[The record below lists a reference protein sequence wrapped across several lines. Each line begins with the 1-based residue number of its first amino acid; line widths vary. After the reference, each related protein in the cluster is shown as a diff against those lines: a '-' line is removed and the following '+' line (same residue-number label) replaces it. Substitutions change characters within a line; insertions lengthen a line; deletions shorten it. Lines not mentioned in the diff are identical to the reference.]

1 MNKYEVNMKRFLTN
15 YTSIKVNK
23 HTRYKKNLRASS
35 GVENIRE
42 DRGDMIAKK
51 QTGEMWFIMYK
62 IESH

>member
-42 DRGDMIAKK
+42 DRGGHDC
-51 QTGEMWFIMYK
+51 QETNRGDVVY
-62 IESH
+62 HVQD